1 MSIGYCMNALRGRQ
15 SDRMLPVAPAPRAQS
30 YQMAMTSPRRSLDDA
45 ALRRALARTLRPFVD
60 GTAAGISSS
69 VMTQA
74 RVAATARDAA
84 VAVLPLLGTPAP
96 SAHRVRASILPA
108 LVCSW
113 TELDTVFEEALD
125 RLIAL
130 PSAIVG
136 VPDPAWDA
144 GLPAA
149 PRSASRAAAERAA
162 SDDDVQRTW
171 STTAREG
178 DVITGPAGT
187 TGTLIRADRRIALI
201 VEDARSVRT
210 HGKCAC
216 DPLSRR
222 ERGEVAFELITFGR
236 RRAVLDVRAG
246 HACALCRAPI
256 VADDR

>member
-1 MSIGYCMNALRGRQ
+1 
-15 SDRMLPVAPAPRAQS
+15 
-30 YQMAMTSPRRSLDDA
+30 MAMTSPRRSLDDA
-45 ALRRALARTLRPFVD
+45 ALRRALSRTLRPYVD

-113 TELDTVFEEALD
+113 TELDAVFEETLD

-130 PSAIVG
+130 PPALAG

-144 GLPAA
+144 GLPPA
-149 PRSASRAAAERAA
+149 PRNGGRAHAAERADA
-162 SDDDVQRTW
+162 SDGEVQRTW

-178 DVITGPAGT
+178 DVVTGPAGT
-187 TGTLIRADRRIALI
+187 TGTLVRADRKLALI
-201 VEDARSVRT
+201 VEDGRSVRT
-210 HGKCAC
+210 YGRCAC
-216 DPLSRR
+216 DPLRRR

-256 VADDR
+256 VADYDSQ

>member
-1 MSIGYCMNALRGRQ
+1 MNAFRGRQ
-15 SDRMLPVAPAPRAQS
+15 SDRMLPVARAPRPQS
-30 YQMAMTSPRRSLDDA
+30 FLMAMPSPRRSLDDA
-45 ALRRALARTLRPFVD
+45 ALRRALWRTLRRYVD

-113 TELDTVFEEALD
+113 TELDAVFEETLD

-130 PSAIVG
+130 PPALAG
-136 VPDPAWDA
+136 VADPAWDA
-144 GLPAA
+144 GLPPA
-149 PRSASRAAAERAA
+149 PRNGARAAERAVA
-162 SDDDVQRTW
+162 SDGEVQRTW

-178 DVITGPAGT
+178 DVVTGPAGT
-187 TGTLIRADRRIALI
+187 TGTLVRADRRHALI
-201 VEDARSVRT
+201 VEDGRSVRT
-210 HGKCAC
+210 YGRCAC

-222 ERGEVAFELITFGR
+222 ERGEVAFELIPFGR

-256 VADDR
+256 GVDEM

>member
-1 MSIGYCMNALRGRQ
+1 MAGIHRQ
-15 SDRMLPVAPAPRAQS
+15 RTHFPVARAPTAQS
-30 YQMAMTSPRRSLDDA
+30 FLMVMTTATPRRSLDDA

-113 TELDTVFEEALD
+113 TELDPVFEATLD

-130 PSAIVG
+130 PPAIAG

-144 GLPAA
+144 GLPPA
-149 PRSASRAAAERAA
+149 PRSGARAAERATR
-162 SDDDVQRTW
+162 DEPVERTW

-178 DVITGPAGT
+178 DVVTGPAGT
-187 TGTLIRADRRIALI
+187 TGTLVRADRKAALI

-216 DPLSRR
+216 DPLRRR

-256 VADDR
+256 GADES

>member
-1 MSIGYCMNALRGRQ
+1 
-15 SDRMLPVAPAPRAQS
+15 
-30 YQMAMTSPRRSLDDA
+30 MTSPRRSLDDA

-113 TELDTVFEEALD
+113 TELDTVFAETLD

-130 PSAIVG
+130 PSALAG

-144 GLPAA
+144 GLPT
-149 PRSASRAAAERAA
+149 PRSAPRAPRAQTDGEA
-162 SDDDVQRTW
+162 HRTW

-178 DVITGPAGT
+178 DVVTGPAGT
-187 TGTLIRADRRIALI
+187 TGTLLRADRRHALI
-201 VEDARSVRT
+201 VEDGRSVRT
-210 HGKCAC
+210 HGRCAC
-216 DPLSRR
+216 DPLRRR

-236 RRAVLDVRAG
+236 RRAILDIRAG

-256 VADDR
+256 VADER

>member
-1 MSIGYCMNALRGRQ
+1 
-15 SDRMLPVAPAPRAQS
+15 
-30 YQMAMTSPRRSLDDA
+30 MTTPRRSLDDA

-113 TELDTVFEEALD
+113 TELDAVFAETLD

-130 PSAIVG
+130 PSALAG

-144 GLPAA
+144 GLPT
-149 PRSASRAAAERAA
+149 PRSAPRAPRAQTDGEA
-162 SDDDVQRTW
+162 QRTW

-178 DVITGPAGT
+178 DVVTGPAGT
-187 TGTLIRADRRIALI
+187 TGTLLRADRRHALI
-201 VEDARSVRT
+201 VEDGRSVRT
-210 HGKCAC
+210 HGRCAC
-216 DPLSRR
+216 DPLRRR

-236 RRAVLDVRAG
+236 RRAILDIRAG

-256 VADDR
+256 VADER

>member
-1 MSIGYCMNALRGRQ
+1 
-15 SDRMLPVAPAPRAQS
+15 
-30 YQMAMTSPRRSLDDA
+30 MTTPRRSLDDA
-45 ALRRALARTLRPFVD
+45 ALRRALVRTLRPFVD

-84 VAVLPLLGTPAP
+84 VAVLPLLGMPAP

-113 TELDTVFEEALD
+113 TELDAVFEETLD

-130 PSAIVG
+130 PSALAG
-136 VPDPAWDA
+136 VADPAWDA
-144 GLPAA
+144 GLPT
-149 PRSASRAAAERAA
+149 PRSAQRAPRAE
-162 SDDDVQRTW
+162 SDGDAQRTW

-178 DVITGPAGT
+178 DVVTGPAGT
-187 TGTLIRADRRIALI
+187 TGTLLRADRRHALI
-201 VEDARSVRT
+201 VEDGRSVRT
-210 HGKCAC
+210 HGRCAC
-216 DPLSRR
+216 DPLRR
-222 ERGEVAFELITFGR
+222 RDRGEVAFELITFGR
-236 RRAVLDVRAG
+236 RRAILDVRAG

>member
-1 MSIGYCMNALRGRQ
+1 
-15 SDRMLPVAPAPRAQS
+15 
-30 YQMAMTSPRRSLDDA
+30 MTTPRRSLDDA
-45 ALRRALARTLRPFVD
+45 ALRRALSRTLRPFVD

-84 VAVLPLLGTPAP
+84 VAVLPLLGTPTP

-113 TELDTVFEEALD
+113 TELDTVFEETLD

-130 PSAIVG
+130 PPALAG
-136 VPDPAWDA
+136 VADPAWDA
-144 GLPAA
+144 GLPPT
-149 PRSASRAAAERAA
+149 PRNGARVAEHAA
-162 SDDDVQRTW
+162 SDTDTQRTW

-178 DVITGPAGT
+178 DSVTGPAGT
-187 TGTLIRADRRIALI
+187 TGVLVSADRKRALI
-201 VEDARSVRT
+201 VEDGRSVRT
-210 HGKCAC
+210 YGKCAC
-216 DPLSRR
+216 DPLNRR
-222 ERGEVAFELITFGR
+222 ERGEVAFELISFGR

>member
-1 MSIGYCMNALRGRQ
+1 
-15 SDRMLPVAPAPRAQS
+15 
-30 YQMAMTSPRRSLDDA
+30 MAMTSPRRPLDDA

-60 GTAAGISSS
+60 GTAAAISSS

-84 VAVLPLLGTPAP
+84 VAVLPLLGTPAH

-130 PSAIVG
+130 PPALAG

-149 PRSASRAAAERAA
+149 PRNGSRTPERPA
-162 SDDDVQRTW
+162 SDVDGQRTW

-178 DVITGPAGT
+178 DVVTGPAGT
-187 TGTLIRADRRIALI
+187 TGTLIRADRRAALI
-201 VEDARSVRT
+201 VEDARNVRT

-222 ERGEVAFELITFGR
+222 ERGEVAFELISFGR

>member
-1 MSIGYCMNALRGRQ
+1 
-15 SDRMLPVAPAPRAQS
+15 
-30 YQMAMTSPRRSLDDA
+30 
-45 ALRRALARTLRPFVD
+45 VD

-113 TELDTVFEEALD
+113 TQLDAVFEETLD

-130 PSAIVG
+130 PPALAG
-136 VPDPAWDA
+136 VADPAWDA
-144 GLPAA
+144 GLPPA
-149 PRSASRAAAERAA
+149 PRRASRVTEQPVA
-162 SDDDVQRTW
+162 SGGVVERTW

-178 DVITGPAGT
+178 DVVTGPAGT
-187 TGTLIRADRRIALI
+187 TGTLVRADRKAALI

-210 HGKCAC
+210 YGKCAC

-236 RRAVLDVRAG
+236 RRAVLDIRAG

-256 VADDR
+256 VNDDL

>member
-1 MSIGYCMNALRGRQ
+1 
-15 SDRMLPVAPAPRAQS
+15 
-30 YQMAMTSPRRSLDDA
+30 MTTPRRSLDDT

-113 TELDTVFEEALD
+113 TELDTVFEETLD
-125 RLIAL
+125 RLVTL
-130 PSAIVG
+130 PSALVG

-144 GLPAA
+144 ALPT
-149 PRSASRAAAERAA
+149 PRSSQRAARAE
-162 SDDDVQRTW
+162 SDADPPRTW

-178 DVITGPAGT
+178 DVVTGPAGT
-187 TGTLIRADRRIALI
+187 TGTLLRADRRHALI
-201 VEDARSVRT
+201 VEDGRSVRT
-210 HGKCAC
+210 HGRCAC
-216 DPLSRR
+216 DPLRRR

-236 RRAVLDVRAG
+236 RRAILDVRAG

>member
-1 MSIGYCMNALRGRQ
+1 M
-15 SDRMLPVAPAPRAQS
+15 P
-30 YQMAMTSPRRSLDDA
+30 TPRRSLDDQ
-45 ALRRALARTLRPFVD
+45 ALRRALTRTLRPFVD

-69 VMTQA
+69 VMTQS

-84 VAVLPLLGTPAP
+84 VAVLPLLGAPAP

-113 TELDTVFEEALD
+113 TELDTVFEETLD
-125 RLIAL
+125 RLITL
-130 PSAIVG
+130 PSAIAG

-144 GLPAA
+144 GLPPA
-149 PRSASRAAAERAA
+149 PRSAARAAARAS

-171 STTAREG
+171 STAAREG
-178 DVITGPAGT
+178 DIVTGPAGT
-187 TGTLIRADRRIALI
+187 TGTLIRADRRHALI

-246 HACALCRAPI
+246 HACALCRAPV

>member
-1 MSIGYCMNALRGRQ
+1 MNALRGRQ
-15 SDRMLPVAPAPRAQS
+15 CADVPAVARDPRAQS
-30 YQMAMTSPRRSLDDA
+30 FQMAMPIPHRSLDDA

-84 VAVLPLLGTPAP
+84 VAVLPLLGSPAP

-113 TELDTVFEEALD
+113 TELDAVFEETLD
-125 RLIAL
+125 RLVAL
-130 PSAIVG
+130 PPALAG
-136 VPDPAWDA
+136 VADPAWDA
-144 GLPAA
+144 GLPTPRSTARTA
-149 PRSASRAAAERAA
+149 PRPERESE
-162 SDDDVQRTW
+162 SDVKRTW

-178 DVITGPAGT
+178 DVVTGPAGT
-187 TGTLIRADRRIALI
+187 TGVLVRADRKLALI
-201 VEDARSVRT
+201 VEDGRSVRT
-210 HGKCAC
+210 YGKCAC

-256 VADDR
+256 VAGDM

>member
-1 MSIGYCMNALRGRQ
+1 
-15 SDRMLPVAPAPRAQS
+15 
-30 YQMAMTSPRRSLDDA
+30 MAMTTPRRSLDDA
-45 ALRRALARTLRPFVD
+45 ALRRALARTLRPYVD

-113 TELDTVFEEALD
+113 TELDAVFEATLD
-125 RLIAL
+125 RLVAL
-130 PSAIVG
+130 PAAIAG

-149 PRSASRAAAERAA
+149 PRSAGRA
-162 SDDDVQRTW
+162 SDKPASDGDAQRTW

-178 DVITGPAGT
+178 EVVTGPAGT
-187 TGTLIRADRRIALI
+187 TGTLIRADRRHALI

-210 HGKCAC
+210 HGKCTC

-246 HACALCRAPI
+246 QACASCRAPI
-256 VADDR
+256 VADDDHTQ

>member
-1 MSIGYCMNALRGRQ
+1 M
-15 SDRMLPVAPAPRAQS
+15 P
-30 YQMAMTSPRRSLDDA
+30 TPRRSLDDA

-113 TELDTVFEEALD
+113 TELDAVFEETLD

-130 PSAIVG
+130 PSALAG
-136 VPDPAWDA
+136 VADPAWDA
-144 GLPAA
+144 GLPTPRSSQRA
-149 PRSASRAAAERAA
+149 PRAE
-162 SDDDVQRTW
+162 SDGDTERTW

-178 DVITGPAGT
+178 DVVTGPAGT
-187 TGTLIRADRRIALI
+187 TGTLLRADRRHALI
-201 VEDARSVRT
+201 VEDGRSVRT
-210 HGKCAC
+210 HGRCAC
-216 DPLSRR
+216 DPLRRR

-236 RRAVLDVRAG
+236 RRAILDVRAG

>member
-1 MSIGYCMNALRGRQ
+1 
-15 SDRMLPVAPAPRAQS
+15 
-30 YQMAMTSPRRSLDDA
+30 MTSPSPHRSLDDA
-45 ALRRALARTLRPFVD
+45 ALRRALSRTLRPFVD

-113 TELDTVFEEALD
+113 TELDTVFEATLD

-130 PSAIVG
+130 PPAIAG

-144 GLPAA
+144 GLPPAT
-149 PRSASRAAAERAA
+149 RSASRAADRAA
-162 SDDDVQRTW
+162 SDTDVQRTW

-178 DVITGPAGT
+178 DVVTGPAGT
-187 TGTLIRADRRIALI
+187 TGTLVRADRKAALI

-210 HGKCAC
+210 HGKCTC

>member
-1 MSIGYCMNALRGRQ
+1 VRAGYCMNALRGRQ
-15 SDRMLPVAPAPRAQS
+15 SDRTVPVARAPRPQS
-30 YQMAMTSPRRSLDDA
+30 FLMAMTSPRRSLDDA
-45 ALRRALARTLRPFVD
+45 ALRRALARALRPYVD

-84 VAVLPLLGTPAP
+84 VAVLPLLGAPAP
-96 SAHRVRASILPA
+96 SAHRVRASIMPA

-113 TELDTVFEEALD
+113 TELDAVFEQVLD

-130 PSAIVG
+130 PSALAG

-144 GLPAA
+144 GLPPA
-149 PRSASRAAAERAA
+149 PRSASRAPERAA
-162 SDDDVQRTW
+162 ASEEEIQRTW

-187 TGTLIRADRRIALI
+187 TGTLVRADRRHALI

-216 DPLSRR
+216 DPLRRR

-246 HACALCRAPI
+246 HACALCRAPV

>member
-1 MSIGYCMNALRGRQ
+1 MNALRGRQ
-15 SDRMLPVAPAPRAQS
+15 SDRQLPVARAPRAQS
-30 YQMAMTSPRRSLDDA
+30 YLMAMTTPRRSLDDA
-45 ALRRALARTLRPFVD
+45 ALRRALSRTLRPFVD
-60 GTAAGISSS
+60 GTAAGIASS

-113 TELDTVFEEALD
+113 TELDAVFEETLD

-130 PSAIVG
+130 PPALAG

-144 GLPAA
+144 GLPPA
-149 PRSASRAAAERAA
+149 PRTASRSVEHAPSNGE
-162 SDDDVQRTW
+162 VQRTW

-178 DVITGPAGT
+178 DIVTGPAGT
-187 TGTLIRADRRIALI
+187 TGTLIRADRRVALI

-216 DPLSRR
+216 DPMRRR
-222 ERGEVAFELITFGR
+222 ERGEVAFELVSFGR
-236 RRAVLDVRAG
+236 RKAVLDVRAG

-256 VADDR
+256 VADYHS

>member
-1 MSIGYCMNALRGRQ
+1 
-15 SDRMLPVAPAPRAQS
+15 
-30 YQMAMTSPRRSLDDA
+30 MTTPRRSLDDA
-45 ALRRALARTLRPFVD
+45 ALRRALVRTLRPFVD

-113 TELDTVFEEALD
+113 TELDAVFEETLD

-130 PSAIVG
+130 PSALAG
-136 VPDPAWDA
+136 VADPAWDA
-144 GLPAA
+144 GLPT
-149 PRSASRAAAERAA
+149 PRSAQRAPRAE
-162 SDDDVQRTW
+162 SDGDAQRTW

-178 DVITGPAGT
+178 DVVTGPAGT
-187 TGTLIRADRRIALI
+187 TGTLLRADRRHALI
-201 VEDARSVRT
+201 VEDGRSVRT
-210 HGKCAC
+210 HGRCAC
-216 DPLSRR
+216 DPLRR
-222 ERGEVAFELITFGR
+222 RDRGEVAFELITFGR